1 MAVSDNL
8 GLYLPDREDYISV
21 QRDLKSNYEII
32 DEHAG
37 MVEDGIAIVINGDT
51 APRAITSGQYLMI
64 KNHSTLA
71 TGGYH
76 ATANIANGASV
87 TSSNVAVDSDGIAN
101 ALNGNKVNTS
111 AIKNNL
117 TTSKSGYV
125 LDARQGKAL
134 NDKIAPSGGTHAGF
148 FVYNGKYHSGLF
160 IPYPRADVITASC
173 STFDLVGITT
183 GVSVDSIE
191 KFKNGFLLQH
201 TFADTTTPNGYNGK
215 SGQATLSFS

>member
-87 TSSNVAVDSDGIAN
+87 TSSNVAADSDGIAN
-101 ALNGNKVNTS
+101 ALNSKLTDENFTITLPAGYTWLTVRARKTSQGLVYISGRIDLTTASS
-111 AIKNNL
+111 AIEINLGAIIPEGYRPRYANVTFIAFNNSTDRSIHGIISTGGGVVFFRPETEPL
-117 TTSKSGYV
+117 TAIV
-125 LDARQGKAL
+125 
-134 NDKIAPSGGTHAGF
+134 F
-148 FVYNGKYHSGLF
+148 
-160 IPYPRADVITASC
+160 
-173 STFDLVGITT
+173 TT
-183 GVSVDSIE
+183 MY
-191 KFKNGFLLQH
+191 
-201 TFADTTTPNGYNGK
+201 TTW
-215 SGQATLSFS
+215 

>member
-51 APRAITSGQYLMI
+51 APRAISSGQYLMI

-87 TSSNVAVDSDGIAN
+87 TSSNVAADSDGIAN
-101 ALNGNKVNTS
+101 ALNSKITRQTISNN
-111 AIKNNL
+111 AKNDNVEL
-117 TTSKSGYV
+117 GIIRIEEIDEIISITFIDVKTKQDVAPHATLIVGSVPSGYRPLTSCFTRGGGAAGGV
-125 LDARQGKAL
+125 GHDVGLVVYA
-134 NDKIAPSGGTHAGF
+134 SGEIQIQNRGSNNSRMYA
-148 FVYNGKYHSGLF
+148 NGNIIY
-160 IPYPRADVITASC
+160 
-173 STFDLVGITT
+173 
-183 GVSVDSIE
+183 
-191 KFKNGFLLQH
+191 FKN
-201 TFADTTTPNGYNGK
+201 
-215 SGQATLSFS
+215 TL